1 VIFLTI
7 RKSEKYHLTV
17 VNHNNNDINNDDD
30 DNNNDNNNNNNNRNI
45 IIVPSLLS
53 PFVVSKRKISILS
66 IQLTFY
72 MFPTFHFYNCI
83 AH

>member
-1 VIFLTI
+1 MIVATFIIESIGTNNFKIVII
-7 RKSEKYHLTV
+7 V
-17 VNHNNNDINNDDD
+17 
-30 DNNNDNNNNNNNRNI
+30 RNI
-45 IIVPSLLS
+45 IIIPSLLS
-53 PFVVSKRKISILS
+53 PFVVPKRKISILS